1 MQKRE
6 KAETRSVAER
16 APELTILSRED
27 VESYEPTS
35 REICISISDP
45 GAQPAG
51 VSPSFVAVLRL
62 QFDDLNERT
71 EEGDILFT
79 PEHARAINAFI
90 DKWSDVD
97 RVIVHCNMG
106 VSRSPGIALGLCDQR
121 GWATATIERSHPGWN
136 RHVRRVMLQSVQK
149 PERSS

>member
-1 MQKRE
+1 MAKRA
-6 KAETRSVAER
+6 KTKHAPVAEK

-27 VESYEPTS
+27 VESYEPAS

-51 VSPSFVAVLRL
+51 LSPSFLAVLRL
-62 QFDDLNERT
+62 QFDDLNGRT
-71 EEGDILFT
+71 AEGDILFT
-79 PEHARAINAFI
+79 PDHARAINTFI

-106 VSRSPGIALGLCDQR
+106 VSRSPGIALGLCDLR

-136 RHVRRVMLQSVQK
+136 RHVRRVMLQSALQS
-149 PERSS
+149 ER

>member
-1 MQKRE
+1 MAKRE
-6 KAETRSVAER
+6 KRKHAQVAGR

-27 VESYEPTS
+27 VESYEPTT

-51 VSPSFVAVLRL
+51 LSPSFLAVLRL
-62 QFDDLNERT
+62 QFDDLNERN

-79 PEHARAINAFI
+79 PEHARDINSFV

-97 RVIVHCNMG
+97 RVVVHCNMG
-106 VSRSPGIALGLCDQR
+106 VSRSPGIALGLCDLR
-121 GWATATIERSHPGWN
+121 GWATASIERSHPGWN
-136 RHVRRVMLQSVQK
+136 RHVRSVMLQSAQK